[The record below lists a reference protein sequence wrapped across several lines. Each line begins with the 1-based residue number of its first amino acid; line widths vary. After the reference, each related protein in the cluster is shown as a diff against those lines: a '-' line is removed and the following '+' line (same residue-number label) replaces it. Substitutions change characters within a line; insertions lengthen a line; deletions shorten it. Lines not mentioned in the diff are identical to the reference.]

1 MSTWAKKV
9 LKLLLVGEVM
19 GLGELIDFASLGL
32 SSGVSVLLGQI
43 MVLER
48 S

>member
-9 LKLLLVGEVM
+9 LKLLLVGEVL
-19 GLGELIDFASLGL
+19 GLGELIDFVSLGL